1 MHILFTLD
9 YYSSLGIDGK
19 DSVPWAFQA
28 FKDERKKKPCL
39 IAWIHSHV
47 RGAECCFSSIDN
59 HTQYAYS
66 KVHNAVLGLV
76 IEIDLNGKK
85 GVEDFF
91 EMSKSGKAAIETCSR
106 KKDCITNQQ
115 HDSCSDRMFY
125 QSAAHKV
132 IFDDFFSVNVKNFM
146 DKQTKENQIENDSDF
161 QRPSMT
167 AEEHEKDESSQETM
181 DIQFIQCKNLAN
193 CKTKS
198 KKILM
203 HLAKSKI
210 CKAIYSAKELAQLET
225 ARDKDKKA
233 YKRKY
238 NEDNSDIIKSK
249 QRKYDQENANIKI
262 VEQAQYNKRN
272 AKKIAENQSQ
282 YDKKNAKKIKE
293 RQSKYNKKNA
303 KNIAESQSQYNKK
316 NAKKIAENQ
325 SQYNKRNAKKI
336 TKNQSQYNKKN
347 AKKIAEKQSQYNKK
361 NASQIAEKQKARR
374 EIAKRNRTQ
383 EDKS

>member
-146 DKQTKENQIENDSDF
+146 DKQTKENQIENDREIPADIRTSRILVEIGNGICEFIKLTVDS
-161 QRPSMT
+161 PSMN
-167 AEEHEKDESSQETM
+167 ESGWM
-181 DIQFIQCKNLAN
+181 PLLDLQCMVKNNQILY
-193 CKTKS
+193 KFFKKS
-198 KKILM
+198 MSSKYVMVQISAMPMKI
-203 HLAKSKI
+203 
-210 CKAIYSAKELAQLET
+210 
-225 ARDKDKKA
+225 
-233 YKRKY
+233 
-238 NEDNSDIIKSK
+238 
-249 QRKYDQENANIKI
+249 
-262 VEQAQYNKRN
+262 KRN
-272 AKKIAENQSQ
+272 ALVQEVIRRLRNTSRSLSWSIKAEILSEFSLSMKMSGWSVGQ
-282 YDKKNAKKIKE
+282 
-293 RQSKYNKKNA
+293 
-303 KNIAESQSQYNKK
+303 
-316 NAKKIAENQ
+316 
-325 SQYNKRNAKKI
+325 RNSDWRRYRVEFGDLRNSTECLMLGAGLC
-336 TKNQSQYNKKN
+336 TDPGHTRL
-347 AKKIAEKQSQYNKK
+347 
-361 NASQIAEKQKARR
+361 RR
-374 EIAKRNRTQ
+374 EGERKLSQKHHGTGLLMPPSSSPPRRARSLR
-383 EDKS
+383 